1 VARGMGWA
9 CKTSIS
15 PSVRCA
21 YHQGTIG
28 GVEAALSRTSRS
40 RDLHT
45 GRQMSHHKKCNLHIK
60 LHSPHFIKHKCLLL
74 SSLYSDTADLKSAD
88 LKGSWGFK
96 SPSGHHYC
104 QGIARQSA
112 YQRQKR
118 SGGGRRRGA
127 APRGG
132 GGMAWQSAYQTKH
145 TRGPAKNLAG
155 PPGLQLVVVSTL
167 FRSRREHPSG
177 LHEGSC
183 PVSWLRRRTWGWRC
197 STKGC

>member
-118 SGGGRRRGA
+118 SG
-127 APRGG
+127 
-132 GGMAWQSAYQTKH
+132 
-145 TRGPAKNLAG
+145 PAKNLAG

>member
-1 VARGMGWA
+1 MRCQRARSIRIPKMWRRSRDKKRTSWSRVVARGMGWA

-118 SGGGRRRGA
+118 SGPGA
-127 APRGG
+127 EEARAAGV
-132 GGMAWQSAYQTKH
+132 
-145 TRGPAKNLAG
+145 TRPCEE
-155 PPGLQLVVVSTL
+155 
-167 FRSRREHPSG
+167 SRRAA
-177 LHEGSC
+177 
-183 PVSWLRRRTWGWRC
+183 WFAA
-197 STKGC
+197 GCCVYFV